1 MGWTCEMNNNAKYSG
16 DLLRELEETRRQLYE
31 ARETI
36 EAIRTGQ
43 VDALVVQNGS
53 THQLYTLK
61 TADQAYRVFIEKM
74 TEGALTLSRKGI
86 ILYANS
92 QFSEMIGLPL
102 SVIIG
107 LPFEQFISENHR
119 TFYKTIFK
127 ASWNGDCKA
136 EVELFNMERHMAVQ
150 LSLTVLELAEG
161 LSLSIIITDL
171 TQQKTTQ
178 RKLEE
183 NNRQLEHLNQT
194 LEASNHD
201 LQQFA
206 SVASHDLQEP
216 LRKIQMFSN
225 LLKKNAVGNLRNE
238 EIFYLEKII
247 GSADRMKALIID
259 ILNYSRLS
267 AENGEFARTDLNT
280 VLKELMEDFEL
291 LIADKNARILNHG
304 MPVLEANRGQMRQV
318 FQNLVSNALK
328 FSREG
333 VPPVIEIKSKRLA
346 GKSFTSREE
355 ETGPYCLLT
364 ITDNGIGFDEK
375 YATVIFSLFQRLHA
389 KDSFEGTGIG
399 LAITKKIIEKHHGLI
414 KVKSTVGVGSQ
425 FMILLP
431 LKQQPNGQQ

>member
-1 MGWTCEMNNNAKYSG
+1 THFSNN
-16 DLLRELEETRRQLYE
+16 LMRELEETRRQLYE

-43 VDALVVQNGS
+43 VDALVVLNGS

-61 TADQAYRVFIEKM
+61 SADQAYRVFIEKM
-74 TEGALTLSRKGI
+74 TEGALTLSREGI

-102 SVIIG
+102 STIIG
-107 LPFEQFISENHR
+107 LPFEQFITENYR
-119 TFYKTIFK
+119 SFYKTLFK
-127 ASWNGDCKA
+127 TSWSGDCKG
-136 EVELFNMERHMAVQ
+136 EVDIFNKEYRTPVQ

-161 LSLSIIITDL
+161 TSLSIIITDL
-171 TQQKTTQ
+171 TLQKTTQ

-216 LRKIQMFSN
+216 LRKIQMFSR
-225 LLKKNAVGNLRNE
+225 LLKNNIAGNLSKD
-238 EIFYLEKII
+238 EIFYLEKVI

-267 AENGEFARTDLNT
+267 GENGDFSPTDLNS

-291 LIADKNARILNHG
+291 LIADKSAKILNHG
-304 MPVLEANRGQMRQV
+304 IPLLEVNRGQMRQV

-328 FSREG
+328 FSKEG
-333 VPPVIEIKSKRLA
+333 VPPIIEIRSKRLA
-346 GKSFTSREE
+346 SKSFTSKEQD
-355 ETGPYCLLT
+355 TGPFCLLT

-375 YATVIFSLFQRLHA
+375 YATIIFSLFERLHP

-414 KVKSTVGVGSQ
+414 QVKSTIGVGTQ

-431 LKQQPNGQQ
+431 IKQQLHGQSS

>member
-1 MGWTCEMNNNAKYSG
+1 M
-16 DLLRELEETRRQLYE
+16 RELEETRRQLYE
-31 ARETI
+31 AREII

-61 TADQAYRVFIEKM
+61 TADHAYRVFIEKM
-74 TEGALTLSRKGI
+74 TEGALTLSKEGI

-92 QFSEMIGLPL
+92 QFSEMLGLPL
-102 SVIIG
+102 STVIG
-107 LPFEQFISENHR
+107 LPFEQFVSENYQP
-119 TFYKTIFK
+119 FYRSLFNS
-127 ASWNGDCKA
+127 SWSGDCKG
-136 EVELFNMERHMAVQ
+136 EVEIFHKEHRTPVQ

-171 TQQKTTQ
+171 TLPKTTQ

-183 NNRQLEHLNQT
+183 SNRQLEHLNQT

-225 LLKKNAVGNLRNE
+225 LLKNNAAGNLNNE
-238 EIFYLEKII
+238 ELYYLEKVV

-267 AENGEFARTDLNT
+267 AVNGDFVPTDLNS
-280 VLKELMEDFEL
+280 VLKELLEDFEL
-291 LIADKNARILNHG
+291 LIQDKKAKILNHG
-304 MPVLEANRGQMRQV
+304 MPLLEVNRGQMRQV

-328 FSREG
+328 FSKEG

-346 GKSFTSREE
+346 SKSFTSKEQE
-355 ETGPYCLLT
+355 SGPFCLLT
-364 ITDNGIGFDEK
+364 ISDNGIGFDEK
-375 YATVIFSLFQRLHA
+375 YATIIFSLFQRLHA

-414 KVKSTVGVGSQ
+414 QVKSTIGVGSQ

-431 LKQQPNGQQ
+431 LKQQPNGQHG

>member
-1 MGWTCEMNNNAKYSG
+1 MNNNAKLST
-16 DLLRELEETRRQLYE
+16 DLMRELEETRRQLYE
-31 ARETI
+31 AREII

-53 THQLYTLK
+53 SHQLYTLK

-74 TEGALTLSRKGI
+74 TEGALTLSEEGI

-102 SVIIG
+102 STIIG
-107 LPFEQFISENHR
+107 LPFEQFITESYLP
-119 TFYKTIFK
+119 FYKTLFK
-127 ASWNGDCKA
+127 TSWSGDCKG
-136 EVELFNMERHMAVQ
+136 EVEIFNKELRTAVQ

-161 LSLSIIITDL
+161 ISLSIIITDL
-171 TQQKTTQ
+171 TLQKTTQ

-225 LLKKNAVGNLRNE
+225 LLKSNAAGNLNNQE
-238 EIFYLEKII
+238 MYYLEKVI

-267 AENGEFARTDLNT
+267 AVNGDFMPTDLNS
-280 VLKELMEDFEL
+280 VLKELLEDFEL
-291 LIADKNARILNHG
+291 LIADKRAKILNHG
-304 MPVLEANRGQMRQV
+304 MPLLEVNRGQMRQV

-328 FSREG
+328 FSKEG
-333 VPPVIEIKSKRLA
+333 VPPVIEIRSKRLA
-346 GKSFTSREE
+346 SKSFTSKEE
-355 ETGPYCLLT
+355 QTGPFCLLT

-375 YATVIFSLFQRLHA
+375 YATIIFSLFQRLHA

-414 KVKSTVGVGSQ
+414 QVKSTIGVGSQ
-425 FMILLP
+425 FMIMLP
-431 LKQQPNGQQ
+431 IKQQSNGQPG

>member
-1 MGWTCEMNNNAKYSG
+1 MNSNAHISN
-16 DLLRELEETRRQLYE
+16 DLKRELEETRRQLYE
-31 ARETI
+31 ALETI

-74 TEGALTLSRKGI
+74 TEGALTLSRDGI

-102 SVIIG
+102 SAIIG
-107 LPFEQFISENHR
+107 LPFEQFI
-119 TFYKTIFK
+119 TQPYLPFYKTLFK
-127 ASWNGDCKA
+127 TSWSSDCKG
-136 EVELFNMERHMAVQ
+136 EVEIFNKEYRTPVQ

-171 TQQKTTQ
+171 TLQKTTQ

-183 NNRQLEHLNQT
+183 NNRELEHLNQT

-216 LRKIQMFSN
+216 LRKIQMFST
-225 LLKKNAVGNLRNE
+225 LIKNNAAGNLNKE
-238 EIFYLEKII
+238 QLFYLEKIL
-247 GSADRMKALIID
+247 GSANRMKALIID

-267 AENGEFARTDLNT
+267 GENGDFSPTDLNT
-280 VLKELMEDFEL
+280 VLEELLEDFEL
-291 LIADKNARILNHG
+291 LIADKDATIVNHG
-304 MPVLEANRGQMRQV
+304 IPVLEANRGQMRQV

-328 FSREG
+328 FSKEG
-333 VPPVIEIKSKRLA
+333 VPPVIEIQSKRLA
-346 GKSFTSREE
+346 DKSFTSKEQD
-355 ETGPYCLLT
+355 TGPFCLLT
-364 ITDNGIGFDEK
+364 ISDNGIGFDEK
-375 YATVIFSLFQRLHA
+375 YATIIFSLFERLHP

-414 KVKSTVGVGSQ
+414 QVKSILGVGTQ

-431 LKQQPNGQQ
+431 IKQQLHGQLS